1 MIEVKYTNT
10 LNQLLECYVYQKKS
24 YKSSKIEMNISR
36 WIFTSIFLVGIIYY
50 CASLY
55 IVNVYD
61 GDFTIVVILTTL
73 ISIVAIASF
82 INHFTFPKRFLS
94 KQKKEI
100 MNNIKQYQH
109 LLDEETKIKLNG
121 DLIIVTRNDDI
132 NTIPVFSVNKVENI
146 NKFLFI
152 TFRGNFSLIIPYE
165 AFSDENERNK
175 FVNMILDGK
184 KGVVQ

>member
-10 LNQLLECYVYQKKS
+10 LNQLLECYVYQKNS

-61 GDFTIVVILTTL
+61 EDFIIVIILTTL
-73 ISIVAIASF
+73 ISIVAIASL

-100 MNNIKQYQH
+100 LKNIKQYQP
-109 LLDEETKIKLNG
+109 LFDEETEVKLNG
-121 DLIIVTRNDDI
+121 DLIIVTRNNDI
-132 NTIPVFSVNKVENI
+132 NTIPVFSVNKIENV
-146 NKFLFI
+146 NRCLFI

-165 AFSDENERNK
+165 AFNDENEKNK